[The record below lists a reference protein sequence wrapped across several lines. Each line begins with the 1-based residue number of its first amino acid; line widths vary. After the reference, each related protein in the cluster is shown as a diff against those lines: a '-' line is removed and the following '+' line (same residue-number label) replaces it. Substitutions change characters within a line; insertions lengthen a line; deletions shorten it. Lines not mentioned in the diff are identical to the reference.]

1 MENNKNRIHIGY
13 QGVEGAYSHLAIEE
27 YFKNED
33 IEEYNYS
40 IFEDVLEAVSKG
52 EIEYGILPIENS
64 STGGITEVYDLIRK
78 YNCFIIGEKVIK
90 VDHNL
95 LVYPG
100 TKLEDVTE
108 VYSHP
113 QGFAQCGK
121 FFKEHP
127 KMKKIP
133 YYNTARGAKL
143 VSEEKKPYMG
153 AVAGKQ
159 AAKRYNLEILA
170 SNINANKNN
179 YTRFFII
186 SKKMIGNSAADKITM
201 VITLKHEPGSLYKLL
216 GCFYNFNMNMENIE
230 SRPIPEKPW
239 EYFFH
244 IDVTGNLEDENVKKA
259 LENIKEFAA
268 ESKVLGNYIGEKR
281 KEGDNYD

>member
-1 MENNKNRIHIGY
+1 MEKNNGKNKIYVGY

-27 YFKNED
+27 YFKDEN
-33 IEEYNYS
+33 IEEFNYS

-64 STGGITEVYDLIRK
+64 STGGITEVYDLIRQ
-78 YNCFIIGEKVIK
+78 YNCFIIGEKIIK

-95 LVYPG
+95 LAYPG
-100 TKLEDVTE
+100 TKLEDIRE

-113 QGFAQCGK
+113 QGFAQCRG

-127 KMKKIP
+127 KMKQIP

-143 VSEEKKPYMG
+143 VSEEKKNYMG

-186 SKKMIGNSAADKITM
+186 SKKMKKNEKANKITM
-201 VITLKHEPGSLYKLL
+201 VVTLKHEPGSLYKLL
-216 GCFYNFNMNMENIE
+216 GCFSNYNMNMENIE
-230 SRPIPEKPW
+230 SRPIAEEPW
-239 EYFFH
+239 QYFFH
-244 IDVTGNLEDENVKKA
+244 IDVTGNLEEENVREA
-259 LENIKEFAA
+259 LEKMKEFVS
-268 ESKVLGNYIGEKR
+268 EYKVLGNYIGEK
-281 KEGDNYD
+281 K

>member
-1 MENNKNRIHIGY
+1 MEKNNGKNKIYVGY

-27 YFKNED
+27 YFKDEN
-33 IEEYNYS
+33 IEEFNYS

-64 STGGITEVYDLIRK
+64 STGGITEVYDLIRQ
-78 YNCFIIGEKVIK
+78 YNCFIIGEKIIK

-95 LVYPG
+95 LAYPG
-100 TKLEDVTE
+100 TKLEDIRE

-113 QGFAQCGK
+113 QGFAQCRG

-127 KMKKIP
+127 KMKQIP

-143 VSEEKKPYMG
+143 VSEEKKNYMG

-186 SKKMIGNSAADKITM
+186 SKKMIKNEKANKITM
-201 VITLKHEPGSLYKLL
+201 VVTLKHEPGSLYKLL
-216 GCFYNFNMNMENIE
+216 GCFSNYNMNMENIE
-230 SRPIPEKPW
+230 SRPIAEEPW
-239 EYFFH
+239 QYFFH
-244 IDVTGNLEDENVKKA
+244 IDVTGNLEEENVREA
-259 LENIKEFAA
+259 LEKMKEFVS
-268 ESKVLGNYIGEKR
+268 EYKVLGNYIGEK
-281 KEGDNYD
+281 K

>member
-1 MENNKNRIHIGY
+1 MENNNEEKKIYVGY

-27 YFKNED
+27 YFED
-33 IEEYNYS
+33 ENIEEYNYS

-64 STGGITEVYDLIRK
+64 STGGITEVYDLIRQ
-78 YNCFIIGEKVIK
+78 YNCFIIGEKIIK

-95 LVYPG
+95 LAYPG
-100 TKLEDVTE
+100 TKLEDITE

-113 QGFAQCGK
+113 QGFAQCRE
-121 FFKEHP
+121 FFKKHP
-127 KMKKIP
+127 KMKQIP

-143 VSEEKKPYMG
+143 VSEEKKNYMG

-186 SKKMIGNSAADKITM
+186 SKKMIKNPKANKITM
-201 VITLKHEPGSLYKLL
+201 VVTLKHEPGSLYKLL
-216 GCFYNFNMNMENIE
+216 GCFSNFKMNMENIE
-230 SRPIPEKPW
+230 SRPIAEKPW
-239 EYFFH
+239 QYFFH
-244 IDVTGNLEDENVKKA
+244 IDVTGNLEEDNVKKA
-259 LENIKEFAA
+259 LKNMEEFVA
-268 ESKVLGNYIGEKR
+268 EYKVLGNYVGEK
-281 KEGDNYD
+281 K

>member
-1 MENNKNRIHIGY
+1 MEKNNGKNKIYVGY

-27 YFKNED
+27 YFKDEN
-33 IEEYNYS
+33 IEEFNYS

-64 STGGITEVYDLIRK
+64 STGGITEVYDLIRQ
-78 YNCFIIGEKVIK
+78 YNCFIIGEKIIK

-95 LVYPG
+95 LAYPG
-100 TKLEDVTE
+100 TKLEDIRE

-113 QGFAQCGK
+113 QGFAQCRG

-127 KMKKIP
+127 KMKQIP

-143 VSEEKKPYMG
+143 VSEEKKNYMG

-186 SKKMIGNSAADKITM
+186 SKKMIKNEKANKITM
-201 VITLKHEPGSLYKLL
+201 VVTLKHEPGSLYKLL
-216 GCFYNFNMNMENIE
+216 GCFSNYNMNMENI
-230 SRPIPEKPW
+230 
-239 EYFFH
+239 
-244 IDVTGNLEDENVKKA
+244 
-259 LENIKEFAA
+259 
-268 ESKVLGNYIGEKR
+268 
-281 KEGDNYD
+281 